1 MVSLPPDPKIR
12 SYATATFLQ
21 GHVVVRILQ
30 VALVVDEPVVAS
42 RVTVDVAVGSGGEPL
57 R

>member
-1 MVSLPPDPKIR
+1 MVSLPPDPQIR
-12 SYATATFLQ
+12 LEPHNDVLQ

-30 VALVVDEPVVAS
+30 IALVIDEPVIAGGVA
-42 RVTVDVAVGSGGEPL
+42 VDVAVGTGREAG

>member
-21 GHVVVRILQ
+21 GHVVVRVLQ
-30 VALVVDEPVVAS
+30 IPLVVDEPVIAGGIA
-42 RVTVDVAVGSGGEPL
+42 VDVAVRTGSES
-57 R
+57 

>member
-1 MVSLPPDPKIR
+1 MVSLPPDPQIR
-12 SYATATFLQ
+12 LEPHNDVLQ

-30 VALVVDEPVVAS
+30 ITLVIDEPVIAGCVA
-42 RVTVDVAVGSGGEPL
+42 VDVAVGTGREAG